1 MRALLALIAA
11 ATAIA
16 LAAPGHADPGVV
28 EAGSV
33 EASAAETP
41 AFIAALREVGITF
54 ADPAQ
59 AVAAGQAVCDLAANG
74 ESGLELLT
82 DLRNA
87 NPALTINGAAQFAAI
102 AAKAYCPHQLAPAGK
117 SAK

>member
-1 MRALLALIAA
+1 MKVLFAPVVAT
-11 ATAIA
+11 TAIV
-16 LAAPGHADPGVV
+16 LAAPGHAEPGVV
-28 EAGSV
+28 EAGAV
-33 EASAAETP
+33 EAGAVDSRE
-41 AFIAALREVGITF
+41 FIDSLHQVGITF
-54 ADPAQ
+54 DDPAQ
-59 AVAAGQAVCDLAANG
+59 AVAAGQAVCGLAATG

-102 AAKAYCPHQLAPAGK
+102 AARSYCPHQLASAGG

>member
-1 MRALLALIAA
+1 MRTVLAPLAAIA
-11 ATAIA
+11 AIA

-28 EAGSV
+28 EA
-33 EASAAETP
+33 SAVDPSE
-41 AFIAALREVGITF
+41 FITALHQVGITF

-59 AVAAGQAVCDLAANG
+59 AVAAGQAVCGLVANG
-74 ESGLELLT
+74 ETGLELLT
-82 DLRNA
+82 DLREA

-102 AAKAYCPHQLAPAGK
+102 AAKTYCPQQLTPAK